1 MASKIIVDQLEKTG
15 GALTALTLPVANAT
29 VGQYM
34 KNDGAG
40 VLGWVDPPD
49 SGLTDIDQWRLDTTF
64 TNTANPM
71 TGATIVEVTNNAAG
85 QLGSGMSYDTT
96 TGVFTFPQT
105 GIWAIEFH
113 VYFFQTGNAA
123 SGYGT
128 YGIEVTENNA
138 TYAEAVSAR
147 CSDYYAQYNPAS
159 LKYVFD
165 VTDTTTHKTR
175 FTCVQGRTANE
186 TIGSA
191 TVNKTYFT
199 FSRIGAT

>member
-1 MASKIIVDQLEKTG
+1 MASKIIVDQLQKTNLSL
-15 GALTALTLPVANAT
+15 AALTLPVADAT

-64 TNTANPM
+64 SNTANPM
-71 TGATIVEVTNNAAG
+71 TGATIVEITNNAAG
-85 QLGSGMSYDTT
+85 ELGSGMSYDTT

-105 GIWAIEFH
+105 GIWVIDFN
-113 VYFFQTGNAA
+113 VYFYQSGNAS

-128 YGIEVTENNA
+128 YGIEVTENNG

-147 CSDYYAQYNPAS
+147 GSDYYANYVTLS

-165 VTDTTTHKTR
+165 VTNTTTHKTR
-175 FTCVQGRTANE
+175 FTCVQGRAANE
-186 TIGSA
+186 TIGSS

-199 FSRIGAT
+199 FSRVGAT

>member
-49 SGLTDIDQWRLDTTF
+49 SGLTDIDQWRLDTSF
-64 TNTANPM
+64 AGSANPL
-71 TGATIVEVTNNAAG
+71 TGSTIVAITNNAAG

-105 GIWAIEFH
+105 GIWTIEFH
-113 VYFFQTGNAA
+113 VYYYQSTNGA
-123 SGYGT
+123 SGYGS
-128 YGIEVTENNA
+128 YAIEVTENDG
-138 TYAEAVSAR
+138 TYVEAVSSR
-147 CSDYYAQYNPAS
+147 VSDYYAQYCAAS

-165 VTDTTTHKTR
+165 VVATTTHKTR
-175 FTCVQGRTANE
+175 FMCQQGLGPNQTMGNA
-186 TIGSA
+186 SY
-191 TVNKTYFT
+191 NKTYMT
-199 FSRIGAT
+199 FARIGAT